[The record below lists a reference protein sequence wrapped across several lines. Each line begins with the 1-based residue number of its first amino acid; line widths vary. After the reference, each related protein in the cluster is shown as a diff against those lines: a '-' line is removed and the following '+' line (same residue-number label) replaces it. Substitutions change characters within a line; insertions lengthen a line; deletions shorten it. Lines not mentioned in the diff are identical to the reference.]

1 MPSNMVVYKIT
12 NIIDGKIYIGITKQ
26 GVMSRWYKHCSESKY
41 GSTTYLHNAIRKYDK
56 SNFVIEI
63 VETIDNETDYD
74 QLKEREI
81 YWISYFNSNDRSIGY
96 NLTIG
101 GDGCFGRVLSDDT
114 KNKISDALTGIKH
127 SEETIEKFRN
137 RNSVNKAVI
146 QISLE
151 GDIIDEFKSC
161 SEAARELSYNKDVIS
176 AVARHLRKRAYN
188 YIWVYKNELICDA
201 E

>member
-12 NIIDGKIYIGITKQ
+12 NIVDGKIYIGITKQ
-26 GVMSRWYKHCSESKY
+26 CVMARWYKHCSESKY

-63 VETIDNETDYD
+63 VETISNETDYD

-81 YWISYFNSNDRSIGY
+81 YWISYFNSDDRNIGY
-96 NLTIG
+96 NLTTG
-101 GDGCFGRVLSDDT
+101 GDGCFGRVLSEDT
-114 KNKISDALTGIKH
+114 KNKIRDSHMGLKH

-137 RNSVNKAVI
+137 RDGVNKPVI
-146 QISLE
+146 QCSMDKHPIC
-151 GDIIDEFKSC
+151 EFISC
-161 SEAARELSYNKDVIS
+161 SDAARQLNLNRHVIS
-176 AVARHLRKRAYN
+176 AVARHIRKRAYN
-188 YIWVYKNELICDA
+188 YIWIYKSELICDA